1 MSTDDGKKRSLLAK
15 IFLAKPPR
23 HEHPPEIIEA
33 PRPKKPVPEPE
44 AKLAPVPPAPEPAPL
59 PPEPVV
65 APAPEAV
72 PEVPVAAGLVSPEAV
87 ETPAPVE
94 PVPAPEPEP
103 VAVAEPVVE
112 TVPAPEAEPEPQP
125 EPAAPEPEV
134 VAAAPE
140 PAPEAP
146 VPAEVVP
153 EPVAVE
159 PVLAE
164 PVVEVVASEPEPATE
179 PAPESVTEPEPPAV
193 AEPVVTPAPAA
204 SAPPAV
210 DAEEPGPVEPAPER
224 SLTPE
229 PVFAPTV
236 SAAAAPVDEAKGFI
250 ARLKRGLS
258 RTSGAL
264 AGGITALFTKRKLD
278 AATLQDLEDLLI
290 QADLGVETS
299 MAIAERLS
307 KGRHDRHVSDEE
319 VRKVLAEEI
328 EAVLK
333 PVARPLVINPA
344 LKPQVVLVVGVNGT
358 GKTTTIG
365 KLAARLT
372 RTGKSV
378 TMVAGDTF
386 RAAAIEQL
394 KVWGT
399 RAGAKVVSR
408 AQGADAAGLV
418 FDAMAEAKTEGT
430 DVLLVDTAGRLQNR
444 AELMAELEK
453 VIRVIRKQDPTAPH
467 DVLLVL
473 DATTGQNAMT
483 QVEVFGRS
491 AGVTGLVM
499 TKLDGTARG
508 GILVA
513 ISARHSIPVHL
524 IGVGETVE
532 DLAPFDPRAFGRAIA
547 GLE

>member
-1 MSTDDGKKRSLLAK
+1 MSRDDGDKRGFFGK

-23 HEHPPEIIEA
+23 HEHPPEVIEP
-33 PRPKKPVPEPE
+33 PRPKKPVP
-44 AKLAPVPPAPEPAPL
+44 APEPAKAEPVA
-59 PPEPVV
+59 PPEPAPAPVAPVVEAAPEAIAPAPVAVSEAVAERMPAPAAEAVPQADKTVSLPGPEPVAALPVTPEELVV
-65 APAPEAV
+65 APVVVPEPAEPAEAAPAASPE
-72 PEVPVAAGLVSPEAV
+72 PEVPVAAEVVAEAG
-87 ETPAPVE
+87 T
-94 PVPAPEPEP
+94 PAPEPEIH
-103 VAVAEPVVE
+103 AAEPV
-112 TVPAPEAEPEPQP
+112 PEPEPQP
-125 EPAAPEPEV
+125 E
-134 VAAAPE
+134 AAPE
-140 PAPEAP
+140 PAP
-146 VPAEVVP
+146 VAEV
-153 EPVAVE
+153 
-159 PVLAE
+159 
-164 PVVEVVASEPEPATE
+164 
-179 PAPESVTEPEPPAV
+179 
-193 AEPVVTPAPAA
+193 APAA
-204 SAPPAV
+204 PVVPAAV
-210 DAEEPGPVEPAPER
+210 
-224 SLTPE
+224 PE

-236 SAAAAPVDEAKGFI
+236 VETVAPAEEPVGFLT
-250 ARLKRGLS
+250 RLKRGLS

-290 QADLGVETS
+290 QADLGVETAT
-299 MAIAERLS
+299 AIADRLS
-307 KGRHDRHVSDEE
+307 RGRHDRQVSDEE
-319 VRKVLAEEI
+319 VRTVLAEEI

-333 PVARPLVINPA
+333 PVAKPLVIDPK
-344 LKPQVVLVVGVNGT
+344 LKPHVVLVVGVNGT

-399 RAGAKVVSR
+399 RAGAKVISKG
-408 AQGADAAGLV
+408 QGADAAGLV
-418 FDAMAEAKTEGT
+418 FDAFAEAKAEGT

-513 ISARHSIPVHL
+513 ISARHAIPVHL

-532 DLAPFDPRAFGRAIA
+532 DLAPFDPKAFGRAIA

>member
-44 AKLAPVPPAPEPAPL
+44 AKLALVPPAPEPAPL

-164 PVVEVVASEPEPATE
+164 PVVEVVASEPEPAAE